1 MTRYVTIKLF
11 SKISGCTEN
20 AIHSKK
26 SRGVRLQDSDW
37 CEALDGRQL
46 VSIDGFESWAVGPK
60 TGQQFNRVSIGG
72 SRYAEGT
79 S

>member
-11 SKISGCTEN
+11 SKISSYTEN

-37 CEALDGRQL
+37 CEALDGKCSALLVVINHFRSQL
-46 VSIDGFESWAVGPK
+46 EHSCKLRLRIF
-60 TGQQFNRVSIGG
+60 GQRTIEY
-72 SRYAEGT
+72 RAM
-79 S
+79 